1 LLTLGQEERRVTD
14 DVAGPWLGE
23 GTGIPRVDAVARHT
37 ARRAWERLEALVV
50 LGYLAPEVHAAH
62 REVGLKGRLMG
73 YVAGRV
79 APLGPVPAQVA
90 IAAFHGFAPVVLH
103 RALPDAWTFASP
115 EDVIAA
121 TREGVAH
128 ALAPYAEGL
137 EHEVRLA
144 AELSREAA
152 LLHPIVGRTLAAGW
166 ASLSEPHDPLVALWQ
181 AATLVREARGDGH
194 VALLVAAGL
203 EGVEA
208 HLLFAGDSP
217 KLRAALSP
225 LRGWS
230 EPEWDAGVVRLQE
243 RGLLDPAG
251 AMTDAGRAL
260 RRAIEDRTD
269 ELAAP
274 PWVALGE
281 DASAHLLA
289 SLDPMLR
296 RIVDAEV
303 LPTLVSRR
311 LRD

>member
-1 LLTLGQEERRVTD
+1 
-14 DVAGPWLGE
+14 
-23 GTGIPRVDAVARHT
+23 
-37 ARRAWERLEALVV
+37 
-50 LGYLAPEVHAAH
+50 
-62 REVGLKGRLMG
+62 
-73 YVAGRV
+73 
-79 APLGPVPAQVA
+79 
-90 IAAFHGFAPVVLH
+90 
-103 RALPDAWTFASP
+103 
-115 EDVIAA
+115 
-121 TREGVAH
+121 
-128 ALAPYAEGL
+128 
-137 EHEVRLA
+137 
-144 AELSREAA
+144 
-152 LLHPIVGRTLAAGW
+152 
-166 ASLSEPHDPLVALWQ
+166 
-181 AATLVREARGDGH
+181 

-203 EGVEA
+203 EGVEG
-208 HLLFAGDSP
+208 HLLLAGDSP

-230 EPEWDAGVVRLQE
+230 GPEWDVGVVRLQE

-281 DASAHLLA
+281 DATARLLS
-289 SLDPMLR
+289 SLEPVLR

>member
-1 LLTLGQEERRVTD
+1 VTD

-23 GTGIPRVDAVARHT
+23 GTGIPRVDAAARHT
-37 ARRAWERLEALVV
+37 ARRAWARLEALSV
-50 LGYLAPEVHAAH
+50 LGYFAPEVHAAH
-62 REVGLKGRLMG
+62 REVGLKGQIMG
-73 YVAGRV
+73 YVAGRI

-90 IAAFHGFAPVVLH
+90 VATFHGFAPVVLH
-103 RALPDAWTFASP
+103 RALPDAWALASP
-115 EDVIAA
+115 QDVIAA
-121 TREGVAH
+121 TRAGVAH
-128 ALAPYAEGL
+128 ALAPFAEDL

-144 AELSREAA
+144 AELAREAA
-152 LLHPIVGRTLAAGW
+152 LLHPVVGRPLAAGW
-166 ASLSEPHDPLVALWQ
+166 ASLPEPSDPLVALWQ

-203 EGVEA
+203 DGVEA
-208 HLLFAGDSP
+208 HLLLAGDSP

-230 EPEWDAGVVRLQE
+230 GPEWDAGVVRLQE

-274 PWVALGE
+274 PWVALGD
-281 DASAHLLA
+281 DATARLLA
-289 SLDPMLR
+289 SLEPVLR
-296 RIVDAEV
+296 RIVDADV